1 MKMKNKWIHHSWI
14 FLLGL
19 FLFYGCYSNRNKTEE
34 RAKERV
40 TQFILYMTTNQ
51 FEAAEKLLSSEMIDS
66 ENKEL
71 FLSNFDDWQLK
82 DTANLKID
90 IQEVFIP
97 KKEKKNRALVSM
109 IISNVNN
116 DFSKVVSM
124 PIRFEKGDWFLGA

>member
-1 MKMKNKWIHHSWI
+1 MNNKWINHKWI
-14 FLLGL
+14 ILLLGL
-19 FLFYGCYSNRNKTEE
+19 LLFCGCYSNRNKTEE

-40 TQFILYMTTNQ
+40 TQFILFMATNQ
-51 FEAAEKLLSSEMIDS
+51 FDAAEKLLSSEMVDS

-82 DTANLKID
+82 DTASLKID

-109 IISNVNN
+109 TISNVNN
-116 DFSKVVSM
+116 NFSKIVSM
-124 PIRFEKGDWFLGA
+124 PIRYEKGDWFLGA

>member
-1 MKMKNKWIHHSWI
+1 MKNKWIHHSWI

>member
-1 MKMKNKWIHHSWI
+1 MKNKWIHYVYM
-14 FLLGL
+14 FLLGFLL
-19 FLFYGCYSNRNKTEE
+19 FSGCYSNRNKTEE

-40 TQFILYMTTNQ
+40 TQFILFMANNQ
-51 FEAAEKLLSSEMIDS
+51 FDAAEKLLSSEMIDS

-90 IQEVFIP
+90 IQEIFIP

-116 DFSKVVSM
+116 NFSKVVSM
-124 PIRFEKGDWFLGA
+124 PIRYEKGDWFLGA